1 MQKRLKIFLPIVL
14 ASCAL
19 GANLTTQEQK
29 ESYSIGASTG
39 SYVSNQLH
47 SQAALGVKYDLDAV
61 IEGFLDALKKQQ
73 KLKDEEIIAL
83 LNQRA
88 DKLNKIVETNSKAE
102 LDKNLKA
109 GKEFMAKNAKNPD
122 VKTTKSGLQYEIL
135 KLGMGEK
142 PKPESVVVMNYKA
155 YLTNG
160 SVFDDTFA
168 SKIPAHL
175 SMIGLIDG
183 LREGLLLMNTGSKYK
198 FTIPSNLAYGNV
210 DVDRIP
216 AGSVVIFEAELLKVL
231 KPGELADAAKKLS
244 ESEAKSF
251 HDGNKTK

>member
-88 DKLNKIVETNSKAE
+88 DKLNKIVETNSKAAYVS
-102 LDKNLKA
+102 LGGLL
-109 GKEFMAKNAKNPD
+109 FMAKNAKNPD

-251 HDGNKTK
+251 HDANKTK